1 MSKYIIKLDLLQGWE
16 KEESTYIEVD
26 GTEVTH
32 IECHLPD
39 DAAQKD
45 IAIIDLYSGQMPSDT
60 TASDEALAN
69 YADIVG
75 FDEEDPEDFDPIV
88 EWPFAGKKAYGFEAL
103 CEDDSP
109 MRLMCVEIKSGYL
122 ALFSICA
129 KDDETLVDTVQLV
142 ERNFRAKATEK

>member
-1 MSKYIIKLDLLQGWE
+1 MAKYKISLDLKGGWE
-16 KEESTYIEVD
+16 KEESTYTEFD

-39 DAAQKD
+39 DKAQKD
-45 IAIIDLYSGQMPSDT
+45 IAIIDIYAGEMPSDT
-60 TASDEALAN
+60 TAADEALAN

-75 FDEEDPEDFDPIV
+75 FDDTDPEDFDPIT

-109 MRLMCVEIKSGYL
+109 MRLMCIELKKGLLCIVNTCAENDDRL
-122 ALFSICA
+122 AEVI
-129 KDDETLVDTVQLV
+129 EMV
-142 ERNFRAKATEK
+142 ERSLRCKALES

>member
-1 MSKYIIKLDLLQGWE
+1 MAYRFTLELPQGWE
-16 KEESTYIEVD
+16 KE
-26 GTEVTH
+26 VTH
-32 IECHLPD
+32 EKDPEGGELTHFECHLSD
-39 DAAQKD
+39 DAART
-45 IAIIDLYSGQMPSDT
+45 DLAQIEIFAGRMPSDT

-109 MRLMCVEIKSGYL
+109 MRLMCIEIKKGIL
-122 ALFSICA
+122 CIMSICA
-129 KDDETLVDTVQLV
+129 QSDEKLVEVIELV
-142 ERNFRAKATEK
+142 ERNLRYKNEE